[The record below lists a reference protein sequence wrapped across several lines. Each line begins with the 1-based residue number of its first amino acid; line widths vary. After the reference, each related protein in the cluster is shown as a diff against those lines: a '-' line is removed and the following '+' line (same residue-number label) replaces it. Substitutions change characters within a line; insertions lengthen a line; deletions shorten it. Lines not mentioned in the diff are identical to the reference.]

1 MERRPVI
8 LLLENEEND
17 VFFFRRA
24 LSACKFDVDVRIV
37 ENVHQARDYLEGR
50 AEYQSR
56 HYYPMPDL
64 IVTDFKMHGQTGV
77 EFIRWIRQRECYK
90 EIPVVMF
97 SGTALP
103 QDRAAALESGALAF
117 FAKSGNFQEMCERVQ
132 AILKYMQKRE
142 KE

>member
-1 MERRPVI
+1 MERRPII

-37 ENVHQARDYLEGR
+37 ETAHQARDYLEGR
-50 AEYQSR
+50 ADYQNR
-56 HYYPMPDL
+56 HYYPLPDL

-77 EFIRWIRQRECYK
+77 DFIRWIRKQERYK

-103 QDRAAALESGALAF
+103 QDRAAALESGAIAF
-117 FAKSGNFQEMCERVQ
+117 FTKCGNFQEMCDRVE
-132 AILKYMQKRE
+132 AILKYMQRAK
-142 KE
+142 